1 MIWYTKYMNKNILYV
16 NDSGFLDVGDGH
28 KIYYEDWGNKKSTP
42 IMYFHGGPGAHFSNS
57 HKSMFNPKKHRV
69 IFYNQRG
76 SGNSA
81 PIASVKNNT
90 TQDLISD
97 VDKLRDYLKIDRMYL
112 SGGSWGS
119 TMALLYAIAQ
129 PSRVI
134 SMVLWSI
141 FLAEPAKNHTS
152 YTYMYNIFPEAWER
166 FISFVPKDKQN
177 NWYSI
182 AEYYNQQICL
192 NNQESIKYA
201 NEWSLWGNTLMSV
214 GYSRSLLE
222 LETINNTQ
230 DNLTHAKIELYYMLN
245 NYFIEENYILNN
257 INAIKNISA
266 YVVQG
271 RFDMCTPA
279 IGAYKLKRA
288 YEDNMTLQFVN
299 SGHKRSDPEM
309 SAALTCANNIIFT

>member
-1 MIWYTKYMNKNILYV
+1 MDKSILYV

-28 KIYYEDWGNKKSTP
+28 KIYYEDWGDKNATP

-57 HKSMFNPKKHRV
+57 HKSMFNPQKHRV

-76 SGNSA
+76 SGNST
-81 PIASVKNNT
+81 PASSLTNNT
-90 TQDLISD
+90 TQALISD
-97 VDKLRDYLKIDRMYL
+97 VDKLRDHLKIDRMYL

-152 YTYMYNIFPEAWER
+152 YTYTRNIFPEAWKR
-166 FISFVPKDKQN
+166 FISFVPKDKQS

-182 AEYYNQQICL
+182 AEFYNQQINL

-201 NEWSLWGNTLMSV
+201 NEWSLWVNTLINNTQTQ
-214 GYSRSLLE
+214 SLLE
-222 LETINNTQ
+222 LETMQNAL
-230 DNLTHAKIELYYMLN
+230 DNLTHTKIELHYMLN
-245 NYFIEENYILNN
+245 NYFIEEDYIMNN
-257 INAIKNISA
+257 INIIKNIPV
-266 YVVQG
+266 YVVHG

-279 IGAYKLKRA
+279 KGTYKLKKI
-288 YEDNMTLQFVN
+288 YGDKMTLQFVN

-309 SAALTCANNIIFT
+309 SVALTCANNLMFK